1 MDSKSIAREGVP
13 VRLRDPVLNPDE
25 TFGFVG
31 VFLSAFRFLAGKA
44 EVGRKGA
51 ARCVGRNETRWE
63 RRVLVLSVKTV
74 ATVAAGLHFC
84 RATKKRPER
93 QEKGFFP

>member
-31 VFLSAFRFLAGKA
+31 FFYFLALLEPFSRKEGAVRRGNWTRRNKGN
-44 EVGRKGA
+44 GRRA
-51 ARCVGRNETRWE
+51 AVVAKETN
-63 RRVLVLSVKTV
+63 KI
-74 ATVAAGLHFC
+74 
-84 RATKKRPER
+84 KK
-93 QEKGFFP
+93 K

>member
-31 VFLSAFRFLAGKA
+31 VFLSAVANSGEGSVVRT
-44 EVGRKGA
+44 RRA
-51 ARCVGRNETRWE
+51 AASRAV
-63 RRVLVLSVKTV
+63 VLKD
-74 ATVAAGLHFC
+74 A
-84 RATKKRPER
+84 
-93 QEKGFFP
+93 